1 MKKILE
7 RIQTII
13 KTGIEIAVPVLCL
26 GVVVQLIIGEPL
38 FGWNV
43 VGNIS
48 KAIGQFGQT
57 NFIGVA
63 SLLVLY
69 SYINELYT
77 CYSNNCI

>member
-1 MKKILE
+1 MKKIFE
-7 RIQTII
+7 KIQNMI
-13 KTGIEIAVPVLCL
+13 KQGIEIAVPVLCL

-63 SLLVLY
+63 ALLVLY
-69 SYINELYT
+69 SYIQKK
-77 CYSNNCI
+77 

>member
-1 MKKILE
+1 M
-7 RIQTII
+7 I
-13 KTGIEIAVPVLCL
+13 KQGIEIAVPVLCL
-26 GVVVQLIIGEPL
+26 GVVVQLIIGGPL

-63 SLLVLY
+63 ALLVLY
-69 SYINELYT
+69 SYIQKK
-77 CYSNNCI
+77 

>member
-7 RIQTII
+7 RIQKTI
-13 KTGIEIAVPVLCL
+13 KHGIEIAVPVLCL

-63 SLLVLY
+63 ALLILY
-69 SYINELYT
+69 AYINKD
-77 CYSNNCI
+77 

>member
-57 NFIGVA
+57 NFIGIA

-69 SYINELYT
+69 SYINKK
-77 CYSNNCI
+77 

>member
-7 RIQTII
+7 RIQKTI
-13 KTGIEIAVPVLCL
+13 KHGIEIAVPVLCL

-48 KAIGQFGQT
+48 KSIGQLGQT

-63 SLLVLY
+63 ALLILY
-69 SYINELYT
+69 AYINKD
-77 CYSNNCI
+77 

>member
-7 RIQTII
+7 RIQNML
-13 KTGIEIAVPVLCL
+13 KQGIEIAVPILCL
-26 GVVVQLIIGEPL
+26 GVVIQLIIGSPL
-38 FGWNV
+38 FGWNI

-63 SLLVLY
+63 ALLVLY
-69 SYINELYT
+69 SYIHKK
-77 CYSNNCI
+77 

>member
-1 MKKILE
+1 MKKILD
-7 RIQTII
+7 RIQKII
-13 KTGIEIAVPVLCL
+13 KQGIEIAVPTLCL

-38 FGWNV
+38 LGWNV

-63 SLLVLY
+63 ALLILY
-69 SYINELYT
+69 SYINK
-77 CYSNNCI
+77 

>member
-7 RIQTII
+7 RIQKII
-13 KTGIEIAVPVLCL
+13 KQGIEIAVPMLCL

-38 FGWNV
+38 LGWNV

-48 KAIGQFGQT
+48 KTIGQFGQT

-63 SLLVLY
+63 ALLVLY
-69 SYINELYT
+69 SYIHRK
-77 CYSNNCI
+77 

>member
-7 RIQTII
+7 TIQKMI
-13 KTGIEIAVPVLCL
+13 KQGIEIAVPVLCL

-48 KAIGQFGQT
+48 KAIGAFGQT

-63 SLLVLY
+63 ALLVLY
-69 SYINELYT
+69 SYI
-77 CYSNNCI
+77 SKK

>member
-7 RIQTII
+7 TIQKMI
-13 KTGIEIAVPVLCL
+13 KQGIEIAVPVLCL

-48 KAIGQFGQT
+48 KAIGEFGQT

-63 SLLVLY
+63 ALLVLY
-69 SYINELYT
+69 SYVAKK
-77 CYSNNCI
+77 

>member
-1 MKKILE
+1 MKKIIE
-7 RIQTII
+7 RIQSII
-13 KTGIEIAVPVLCL
+13 KQAIEIAVPVLCL
-26 GVVVQLIIGEPL
+26 GVVIQLIIGEPL

-63 SLLVLY
+63 SLLILY
-69 SYINELYT
+69 SYINKK
-77 CYSNNCI
+77 

>member
-7 RIQTII
+7 RIQKII
-13 KTGIEIAVPVLCL
+13 KNGIEIAVPILCL

-38 FGWNV
+38 LGWNV

-63 SLLVLY
+63 ALLILY
-69 SYINELYT
+69 SYINKK
-77 CYSNNCI
+77 

>member
-7 RIQTII
+7 RIQKII
-13 KTGIEIAVPVLCL
+13 KTSIDIAVPILCL

-57 NFIGVA
+57 SFIGIA

-69 SYINELYT
+69 SYINKK
-77 CYSNNCI
+77 